1 MLHVSAV
8 GSRALWCEPTDSR
21 KFLHPE
27 KICEYRLALKYG
39 HSCLQKQDDGGQ
51 NVKAEVSKTNITVSI
66 LYVQSVGVMWLSLC
80 FSALHRSQGLVV
92 FWFLLLHPSGLL
104 SHFLQPHDLRDD
116 PTRERKSE
124 DLADRAP
131 QAGDH
136 QHWKKGCLSLTHK
149 QASYAKSSLQ
159 RREVAKV
166 VFCLVLIF
174 ALCWFPLHLG
184 RLLKKIIYDRDLSEQ
199 RCELL
204 K

>member
-1 MLHVSAV
+1 MLCSKAVS
-8 GSRALWCEPTDSR
+8 GLCCMCQLLALEHCDVNQQILESFYIQ
-21 KFLHPE
+21 K

-66 LYVQSVGVMWLSLC
+66 LYVQSVGVMWLFLC

-136 QHWKKGCLSLTHK
+136 QH
-149 QASYAKSSLQ
+149 
-159 RREVAKV
+159 
-166 VFCLVLIF
+166 
-174 ALCWFPLHLG
+174 
-184 RLLKKIIYDRDLSEQ
+184 
-199 RCELL
+199 
-204 K
+204 

>member
-1 MLHVSAV
+1 MT
-8 GSRALWCEPTDSR
+8 CEMIQ
-21 KFLHPE
+21 HE
-27 KICEYRLALKYG
+27 KESLKISLTE
-39 HSCLQKQDDGGQ
+39 HLKQ
-51 NVKAEVSKTNITVSI
+51 VITNT
-66 LYVQSVGVMWLSLC
+66 
-80 FSALHRSQGLVV
+80 
-92 FWFLLLHPSGLL
+92 
-104 SHFLQPHDLRDD
+104 
-116 PTRERKSE
+116 E
-124 DLADRAP
+124 
-131 QAGDH
+131 
-136 QHWKKGCLSLTHK
+136 KKGCLSLTHK